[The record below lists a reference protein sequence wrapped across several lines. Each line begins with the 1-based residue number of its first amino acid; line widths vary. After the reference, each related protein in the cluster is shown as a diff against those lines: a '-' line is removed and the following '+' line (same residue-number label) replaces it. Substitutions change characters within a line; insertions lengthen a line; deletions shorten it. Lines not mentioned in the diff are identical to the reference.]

1 MSTERVAEILLAR
14 AEVISREEDLQRATK
29 IFVAAAEAVAQVPV
43 RKGARQNSV
52 RRRKSEASKRGRAW
66 AKAWAEWE
74 VAEALERE
82 ARAKLR
88 IIGVTFHDDTD
99 DE

>member
-1 MSTERVAEILLAR
+1 MSTEHIAKILLAR
-14 AEVISREEDLQRATK
+14 AEVLSREENLKCATR
-29 IFVAAAEAVAQVPV
+29 IFVAAAEAVAQVPA
-43 RKGARQNSV
+43 RKGARQNSA
-52 RRRKSEASKRGRAW
+52 RRRKSEASKRGRVW

-88 IIGVTFHDDTD
+88 IVGVTFHDDPD

>member
-1 MSTERVAEILLAR
+1 MSTERIAEILLAR
-14 AEVISREEDLQRATK
+14 EVVTKREEALQRATK
-29 IFVAAAEAVAQVPV
+29 IFVAAADAVAQVPA

-88 IIGVTFHDDTD
+88 IVGVTFHDDP

>member
-1 MSTERVAEILLAR
+1 MSTERVEKILTAR
-14 AEVISREEDLQRATK
+14 AEVISREENLKRATR
-29 IFVAAAEAVAQVPV
+29 IFVAAADAVAQVPA
-43 RKGARQNSV
+43 RKGARQNSA
-52 RRRKSEASKRGRAW
+52 RRRKTEASKRGRVW

-88 IIGVTFHDDTD
+88 IIGVTFHTDPD